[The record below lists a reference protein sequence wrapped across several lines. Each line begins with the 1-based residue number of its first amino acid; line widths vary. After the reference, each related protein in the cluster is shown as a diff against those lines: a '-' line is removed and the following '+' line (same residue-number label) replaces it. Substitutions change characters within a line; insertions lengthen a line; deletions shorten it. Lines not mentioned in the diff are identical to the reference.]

1 MTPPGAGLLG
11 FIIGS
16 VVTWVVA
23 QIDHAPMGYE
33 DETGYHAGLRPTVA
47 KDDAEILDMYDD
59 DVVDLAMWA
68 ERERPR
74 RGA

>member
-1 MTPPGAGLLG
+1 MTPLGAGALG
-11 FIIGS
+11 FIVGS
-16 VVTWVVA
+16 VVTWMVA
-23 QIDHAPMGYE
+23 QIDHAPEGYE
-33 DETGYHAGLRPTVA
+33 DETGYHYGRRPTVA
-47 KDDAEILDMYDD
+47 KEDTD